1 MIVGLTHISVD
12 IDDVCLFVINEISKL
27 YAKVLVLT
35 LSTTI
40 FLKLLGCC
48 LPQPKESLAKLVIT
62 FWFVV

>member
-12 IDDVCLFVINEISKL
+12 IDDVCLFIVDEITKL

-40 FLKLLGCC
+40 FLKLLDCC
-48 LPQPKESLAKLVIT
+48 LP
-62 FWFVV
+62 

>member
-35 LSTTI
+35 LCTTI
-40 FLKLLGCC
+40 FLKLLDCC
-48 LPQPKESLAKLVIT
+48 LP
-62 FWFVV
+62 